1 MRAGATASR
10 SSCVTTYY
18 AIDDLSERWGVTR
31 RITNEY
37 VRRHGFP
44 APLAFSGRTRRWPI
58 DEVDAWEVAARQK
71 RRTGRLP
78 RPAPRKTELAPVI
91 VRRAA

>member
-1 MRAGATASR
+1 M
-10 SSCVTTYY
+10 TTYY

-31 RITNEY
+31 RSANEY

-58 DEVDAWEVAARQK
+58 DEVDAWEVEERQK
-71 RRTGRLP
+71 RRPRRSP
-78 RPAPRKTELAPVI
+78 RPAPRKTDLAPVI